1 MFELLQYSKWYVIW
15 FTHFTHLF
23 IVPSERNILAPI
35 LQIVSLCL
43 EVNLSFLLRL
53 VSDSRPGMLRQ
64 NLSNH
69 KKTHVMLL
77 EKQCRI
83 LSRRTQRLTERFTA
97 VAHKLLSRFGLQSKK
112 KCFSF
117 NRVTS
122 FERER
127 EKAQG
132 KSFQS
137 YKWLALG
144 HESTVCKIFEG

>member
-1 MFELLQYSKWYVIW
+1 
-15 FTHFTHLF
+15 
-23 IVPSERNILAPI
+23 
-35 LQIVSLCL
+35 
-43 EVNLSFLLRL
+43 
-53 VSDSRPGMLRQ
+53 
-64 NLSNH
+64 
-69 KKTHVMLL
+69 MLL

-97 VAHKLLSRFGLQSKK
+97 VVHKLFSRFGLQSKK